1 MWSRCG
7 QCIVVRR
14 KLPPTD
20 DNIFEVWLSYSPWA
34 HTNLNSLITP
44 TLRQR
49 HILTVTTRPLGL
61 RDTTHTHTRRQRY
74 MHVLTHILHWPVR
87 HSPHTLADTG
97 WVTRKCRRVDLSSQ
111 GPVGLLSSCQA
122 YTQTYISTHSQNH
135 TWSWTKNGRQIE
147 LLNSQNS
154 IERMADFHKTHSSS
168 THALHLLCLFVK
180 QVCYSNSVL
189 HLYWKHFSGFTF
201 FVDFWFLIL
210 KHFIYTSV
218 ATLLKCM
225 KWLYPYVQVIVQRVF
240 RSWVWH
246 PYQTFNLWC
255 QQLKIQESFPL
266 PF

>member
-1 MWSRCG
+1 MYWH
-7 QCIVVRR
+7 
-14 KLPPTD
+14 T
-20 DNIFEVWLSYSPWA
+20 YSIGPWDTA
-34 HTNLNSLITP
+34 HTHWQIQAESL
-44 TLRQR
+44 
-49 HILTVTTRPLGL
+49 V
-61 RDTTHTHTRRQRY
+61 
-74 MHVLTHILHWPVR
+74 
-87 HSPHTLADTG
+87 SADG
-97 WVTRKCRRVDLSSQ
+97 WIWGSQ

-168 THALHLLCLFVK
+168 THALHLLCLFIK
-180 QVCYSNSVL
+180 QVCYSKSVL

-210 KHFIYTSV
+210 KHFI
-218 ATLLKCM
+218 A
-225 KWLYPYVQVIVQRVF
+225 RN
-240 RSWVWH
+240 WVWH
-246 PYQTFNLWC
+246 PYQTFNVWC